1 MQVPKLIMTS
11 AMPGHHPLK
20 QPPNIAPQ
28 HTTNTAPQ
36 HTSGAS
42 LSARSDQSEKM
53 RQDRLAMFFDSSSK
67 DDAYSSKS
75 TQPE

>member
-20 QPPNIAPQ
+20 QPPNV
-28 HTTNTAPQ
+28 APQ